1 MLFSVPLQK
10 MNELSH
16 HIICLLAENDCVILP
31 GIGGFIA
38 RYESASYTSND
49 EEFLS
54 PQRVIGFNSAL
65 TMNDGLIV
73 QSYMIKFGLNYPDAS
88 KLVDKDIEKLL
99 EEINRNGNVHIE
111 GLGML
116 VKQAQGAYSFEVS
129 SSRIITPELYGLT
142 DFAVA
147 CKKEKTHATEIVP
160 PFVPQ
165 SESEEKEAPLD
176 EEPKTYSIS
185 VKRSAVHKIAAIAA
199 AIIVSFL
206 LTTPAGNVDKHDIQT
221 SAMIGVLDFPSNTE
235 KTAAPKVEKV
245 QKTNEGAEEVKT
257 KPAGKVS
264 VVVKPYTIVLA
275 SAVSERNAEE
285 FIESLNKQ
293 GYPHAEIYK
302 TSSMRRVIYNH
313 FETEQEARKALKK
326 LNDKDFAAEAWVLKT
341 KI

>member
-1 MLFSVPLQK
+1 

-16 HIICLLAENDCVILP
+16 HIICLLAESDCVILP

-38 RYESASYTSND
+38 RYKSASYTSND

-54 PQRVIGFNSAL
+54 PQRVIGFNGAL

-129 SSRIITPELYGLT
+129 SPRIITPELYGLT

-147 CKKEKTHATEIVP
+147 CKKNNSHATEIVP
-160 PFVPQ
+160 PFIPQ
-165 SESEEKEAPLD
+165 PEQIEEEIPLD
-176 EEPKTYSIS
+176 EKPKTYSIS

-206 LTTPAGNVDKHDIQT
+206 LTTPAGNIDKHNIQT
-221 SAMIGVLDFPSNTE
+221 SAMIGALDFPSNIE
-235 KTAAPKVEKV
+235 KPAAPKVEKA
-245 QKTNEGAEEVKT
+245 QMAKEDAEEAKT
-257 KPAGKVS
+257 KAVEKVS
-264 VVVKPYTIVLA
+264 VAVKPYTIVLA
-275 SAVSERNAEE
+275 SAVSERNAKE

-313 FETEQEARKALKK
+313 FETEQEAREALKK
-326 LNDKDFAAEAWVLKT
+326 INDKDFAAEAWVMKT